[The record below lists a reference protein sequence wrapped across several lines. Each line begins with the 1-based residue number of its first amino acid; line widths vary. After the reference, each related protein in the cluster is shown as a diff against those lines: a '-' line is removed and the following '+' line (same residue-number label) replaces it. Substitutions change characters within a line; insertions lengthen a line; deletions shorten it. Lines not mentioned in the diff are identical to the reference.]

1 MYHTVSYVYRVFWFV
16 LCICPV
22 FINSCSRFKKKRT
35 NKNVLKQKDENKEV
49 PACLRRKAEVYT
61 FRETAY

>member
-1 MYHTVSYVYRVFWFV
+1 MSTAFFGSCCVFVRFLSTAV
-16 LCICPV
+16 Q
-22 FINSCSRFKKKRT
+22 RFKKKKT